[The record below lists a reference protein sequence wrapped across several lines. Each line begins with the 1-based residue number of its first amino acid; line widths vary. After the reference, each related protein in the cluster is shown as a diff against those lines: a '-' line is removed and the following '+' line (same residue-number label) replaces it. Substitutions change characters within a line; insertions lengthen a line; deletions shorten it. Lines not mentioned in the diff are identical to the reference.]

1 MTLSSAGVSPK
12 QGYSIYQIGL
22 HWLIAA
28 LVFAKLVFCES
39 MTEFVE

>member
-1 MTLSSAGVSPK
+1 MTLSSARVSQK

-28 LVFAKLVFCES
+28 LVFAQLIFDEN
-39 MTEFVE
+39 MMEFVE